1 MKPLSPKEENKD
13 QIRMKQKRKYENDNE
28 NNKTGLITSSNVVKT
43 IMLIP
48 PKINNVV
55 SLWYSPSFSSLSI
68 YNSNYIQHL
77 LNVGIFFKILLKVY
91 TSKKFLTPNS
101 L

>member
-55 SLWYSPSFSSLSI
+55 
-68 YNSNYIQHL
+68 
-77 LNVGIFFKILLKVY
+77 
-91 TSKKFLTPNS
+91 
-101 L
+101 